1 MRVLRLACRQV
12 LRSYSVEKHASY
24 NPYKNYNPYAP
35 YSEQVA
41 KFAQQQASACELKLP
56 EQKKKEEPKKSK

>member
-1 MRVLRLACRQV
+1 MRALRLACRQV
-12 LRSYSVEKHASY
+12 LRSYSVEKQASY

-41 KFAQQQASACELKLP
+41 KFAQKPSSCETKRP
-56 EQKKKEEPKKSK
+56 EQKKEESKKSK